1 MKSFA
6 GTSLVI
12 TLSVFLV
19 SCGSSPPTAAP
30 ASGPASSAA
39 AASKPVA
46 STAAKA
52 SLAQGSASSSAPASG
67 AAALASSAAATA
79 SGQGAVM
86 AVPFA
91 DNQVVSTAPVCI
103 ALDRGYFNAEGLDV
117 QLISLNAIP
126 QVIQAVASS
135 QVAFATANPDPALF
149 NALNRGL
156 DIRLL
161 ASLVTNKPGDK
172 IAAFL
177 VRKDVIDSGRYKS
190 LTDIKGMKVAAQ
202 AIQGQF
208 YIDRMLEPTGLSI
221 ADLDI
226 QNVALPDLITAFAN
240 KSIDA
245 AWGTEPFNRTIEAK
259 GLANAVAVTGD
270 LYPGAVGVVLALSP
284 GFAKSQPEASQR
296 FVYAFLKGLRDYY
309 HAFIAKDASAADKQA
324 VIQAL
329 IQHTPVKDPNLYS
342 VIGLPSVDPN
352 GALDLSSWDAFQDY
366 FMQRGLQQ
374 TKVDLKKYQ
383 DPSCIAGAVTRLGK
397 T

>member
-1 MKSFA
+1 
-6 GTSLVI
+6 
-12 TLSVFLV
+12 
-19 SCGSSPPTAAP
+19 
-30 ASGPASSAA
+30 
-39 AASKPVA
+39 
-46 STAAKA
+46 
-52 SLAQGSASSSAPASG
+52 
-67 AAALASSAAATA
+67 
-79 SGQGAVM
+79 M

-245 AWGTEPFNRTIEAK
+245 AWGTEPFNTTIEAK

-383 DPSCIAGAVTRLGK
+383 DPSYIAGAVTRLGK

>member
-1 MKSFA
+1 
-6 GTSLVI
+6 
-12 TLSVFLV
+12 
-19 SCGSSPPTAAP
+19 
-30 ASGPASSAA
+30 
-39 AASKPVA
+39 
-46 STAAKA
+46 
-52 SLAQGSASSSAPASG
+52 
-67 AAALASSAAATA
+67 
-79 SGQGAVM
+79 M

-245 AWGTEPFNRTIEAK
+245 AWGTEPFNTTIEAK

-270 LYPGAVGVVLALSP
+270 LYPSAVGVVLALSP

-352 GALDLSSWDAFQDY
+352 GALDLS
-366 FMQRGLQQ
+366 
-374 TKVDLKKYQ
+374 
-383 DPSCIAGAVTRLGK
+383 
-397 T
+397 